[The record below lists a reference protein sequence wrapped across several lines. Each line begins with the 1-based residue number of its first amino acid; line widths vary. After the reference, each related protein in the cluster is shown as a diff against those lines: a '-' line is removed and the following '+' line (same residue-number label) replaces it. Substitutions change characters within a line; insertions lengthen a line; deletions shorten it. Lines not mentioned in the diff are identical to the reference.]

1 MFRVLQDTQAQG
13 VTVTAEVC
21 TGTYWE
27 CFAWLLQHQGN
38 SVHYATTWG
47 GYEFQEWNGT
57 TWEVIK

>member
-1 MFRVLQDTQAQG
+1 MFRVLQDTQVQG
-13 VTVTAEVC
+13 VTVTDEVY

-47 GYEFQEWNGT
+47 GYTIQEKINNK
-57 TWEVIK
+57 WEVLK